1 MTLALDKLTILIV
14 EDLKPMQFLLTS
26 ILTSL
31 GFPKPYMATNGVEGF
46 EMFTRYNPDIV
57 LTDWMMAPGD
67 GLELTKKIRTH
78 VSSPNKMCPVILIT
92 GYSSIPRVNE
102 ARNAGVTE
110 FLVKPFTAA
119 DISKRISHVINS
131 PRDFVQAREY
141 FGPDRRRRKGDDYS
155 GPKRRDSERS
165 DDVWTI
171 DT

>member
-1 MTLALDKLTILIV
+1 
-14 EDLKPMQFLLTS
+14 
-26 ILTSL
+26 
-31 GFPKPYMATNGVEGF
+31 
-46 EMFTRYNPDIV
+46 
-57 LTDWMMAPGD
+57 
-67 GLELTKKIRTH
+67 
-78 VSSPNKMCPVILIT
+78 MCPVILIT